1 MLNGIEAFVG
11 SSVRVRVGETAYGER
26 VDRSLG
32 AAGDDGVGI
41 AVLDGAVSLACRVS
55 TRGASRHDG
64 QTHALSV
71 ELDGDVTRR
80 DIGYHHGDEQ
90 RRNAMYALV
99 QQLLRLGDEGLQ
111 TADARTDVGS
121 QTLGVDI
128 LAADQTAVHH
138 RLIGRSHGVLAI
150 HVAATHIGR
159 VEAVGRGIE
168 VLHLTCNFYG
178 QIVILES
185 LYEVYAALS
194 GRQII
199 PELRNGVS
207 YRRDNA
213 QTGND
218 YSMFHINFD
227 FYFVHSIIQAP
238 VVNPAPNALNT
249 NLSPF
254 CNLPSRLSSSSRMGT
269 LADEVLP

>member
-1 MLNGIEAFVG
+1 MLNGSLRGV
-11 SSVRVRVGETAYGER
+11 VRAGQSLAVCETAYGER

-32 AAGDDGVGI
+32 ATGDDGVGI

-90 RRNAMYALV
+90 RRNAMHALV

-159 VEAVGRGIE
+159 VEAVGRRIE
-168 VLHLTCNFYG
+168 VLHLTRNLYG

-227 FYFVHSIIQAP
+227 FI
-238 VVNPAPNALNT
+238 
-249 NLSPF
+249 LST
-254 CNLPSRLSSSSRMGT
+254 RLCRR
-269 LADEVLP
+269 PW